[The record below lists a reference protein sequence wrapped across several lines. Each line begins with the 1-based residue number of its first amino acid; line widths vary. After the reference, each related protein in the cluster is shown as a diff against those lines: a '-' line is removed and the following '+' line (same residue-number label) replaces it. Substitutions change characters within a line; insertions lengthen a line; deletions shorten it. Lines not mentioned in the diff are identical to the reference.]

1 MSRACLTR
9 DDQLVAFA
17 AGYEFDLDEHVDT
30 CDECQAFLAEL
41 WDGQL
46 ENDLVQPIVQY
57 LRLELYLIDAIRTG
71 GGLAARMARAAL
83 RYLDP
88 APTPEEET

>member
-1 MSRACLTR
+1 MSRACLIR

-17 AGYEFDLDEHVDT
+17 AGYEFDLDEHVAD

-41 WDGQL
+41 WDGEL
-46 ENDLVQPIVQY
+46 ENDLVQPVVQY
-57 LRLELYLIDAIRTG
+57 LRMELFLIDVARTG
-71 GGLAARMARAAL
+71 TGLAARMAKAML

-88 APTPEEET
+88 ALGKEQK

>member
-1 MSRACLTR
+1 MTRDCLVR

-17 AGYEFDLDEHVDT
+17 AGYEFDLDEHVAG

-41 WDGQL
+41 WDGEL
-46 ENDLVQPIVQY
+46 ENDLVQPVVQY
-57 LRLELYLIDAIRTG
+57 LRMELFLIDVARTG
-71 GGLAARMARAAL
+71 TGLAARMAQAML

-88 APTPEEET
+88 ALGKEET